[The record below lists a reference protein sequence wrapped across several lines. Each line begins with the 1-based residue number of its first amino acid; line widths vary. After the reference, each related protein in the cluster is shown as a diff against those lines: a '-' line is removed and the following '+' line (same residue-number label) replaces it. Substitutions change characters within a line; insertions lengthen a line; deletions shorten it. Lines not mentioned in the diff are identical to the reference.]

1 MESAR
6 SLPILEIKNHNR
18 RLYSEL
24 PQALVNSP
32 VTAAAMLDSISLFE
46 LMGSKWM
53 LAVPLS
59 RWDEEIHEHC
69 FDEVRHT
76 KMVQDGAKKLRW
88 SMTSEQILLENEL
101 NKIFYQT
108 TEAYLSQLSRKIFK
122 LTYLGNRNKQFSL
135 SAYAILAFLI
145 ERRIMKIYPS
155 LAKHGPNE
163 EIRILAKQ
171 IIKDERKHLGF
182 VDEKLQASLDQLQ
195 TDQKTIIDLEESL
208 ADTWME
214 KLTYAVANN

>member
-1 MESAR
+1 
-6 SLPILEIKNHNR
+6 
-18 RLYSEL
+18 
-24 PQALVNSP
+24 
-32 VTAAAMLDSISLFE
+32 MLDSISLFE